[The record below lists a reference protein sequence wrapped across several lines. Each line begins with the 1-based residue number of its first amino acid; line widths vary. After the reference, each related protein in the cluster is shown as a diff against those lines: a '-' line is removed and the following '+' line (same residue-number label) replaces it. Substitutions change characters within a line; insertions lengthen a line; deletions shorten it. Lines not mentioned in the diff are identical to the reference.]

1 MNNLQKFIKGN
12 PNNWKQLL
20 EDKHIRIKE
29 DEHFYIFNY
38 GIGADF
44 FDIVVR
50 NCRGIIL
57 DKDDFSVACY
67 PFDKFGNY
75 GEPYVDKIDWQTA
88 RVQEKLDGSIIKCFW
103 NKYTNEW
110 QWSTNGVIDARN
122 CDSNSIK
129 SKTFYDIIQKADNL
143 KDINFDNLDKT
154 KTYIFE
160 LTGPENQIVVKYD
173 KIHLYH
179 IGTRSNITSEEFNDD
194 IRIEKPKEYPIHN
207 FEDCLKAVE
216 ELNKTD
222 VVEHEGF
229 VVVDVN
235 WNRIKVKNAEYL
247 MMHHLANDGQL
258 VTNKS
263 KILELL
269 QSDDFNEEE
278 ILKQYPYYKEV
289 FDYYRSEIERVYQAI
304 DNNVLY
310 ARMIYTT
317 SNNDRKYVAEKLKGN
332 RYASIMFRALGNNKT
347 TDELISEIVKSKYE
361 DLIIDFSLR
370 GEQYL

>member
-1 MNNLQKFIKGN
+1 MNNLQKFIKEN
-12 PNNWKQLL
+12 HNNWKQLL
-20 EDKHIRIKE
+20 EEKHIRIKE
-29 DEHFYIFNY
+29 DDYFYIFNY
-38 GIGADF
+38 VLIDGPNF
-44 FDIVVR
+44 FDSVVKE
-50 NCRGIIL
+50 CRGIIL
-57 DKDDFSVACY
+57 DKNDFSIACY
-67 PFDKFGNY
+67 PFNKFGNY
-75 GEPYVDKIDWQTA
+75 GEPYADEIDWLTA
-88 RVQEKLDGSIIKCFW
+88 RVQEKIDGSIIKAFW

-143 KDINFDNLDKT
+143 KDIDFDNLDKT

-173 KIHLYH
+173 KIHLFH
-179 IGTRSNITSEEFNDD
+179 IGTRNNITGEESNDN
-194 IRIEKPKEYPIHN
+194 IGIEKPKEYPIHN

-229 VVVDVN
+229 VVVDGN

-247 MMHHLANDGQL
+247 MMHHLANNGQL

-278 ILKQYPYYKEV
+278 ILKQYPDYKEI
-289 FDYYRSEIERVYQAI
+289 FDYYKSEIDRVLKEVDGYIWSVRQFYYSCGMNRKTVANTI
-304 DNNVLY
+304 KGDEYSYFGFKCLDN
-310 ARMIYTT
+310 
-317 SNNDRKYVAEKLKGN
+317 DKEAEDLL
-332 RYASIMFRALGNNKT
+332 REMNKN
-347 TDELISEIVKSKYE
+347 KYE
-361 DLIIDFSLR
+361 DLIIDFGLKN
-370 GEQYL
+370 

>member
-1 MNNLQKFIKGN
+1 MNNLQELIKSN
-12 PNNWKQLL
+12 SNWKELL
-20 EDKHIRIKE
+20 EQKNIKIKE

-57 DKDDFSVACY
+57 DKNDFSVACY

-88 RVQEKLDGSIIKCFW
+88 RVLEKLDGSIIKKFW

-110 QWSTNGVIDARN
+110 QWATNGVIDARE
-122 CDSNSIK
+122 CESNSIK

-143 KDINFDNLDKT
+143 KDIDFDNLDKT

-160 LTGPENQIVVKYD
+160 LTGPENQIVVKYN

-179 IGTRSNITSEEFNDD
+179 IGTRSNITGEEFNDD
-194 IRIEKPKEYPIHN
+194 IGIEKPKEYPIHN
-207 FEDCLKAVE
+207 FEDCIKAVE

-229 VVVDVN
+229 VVVDGN

-247 MMHHLANDGQL
+247 MMHHLANNGQL

-278 ILKQYPYYKEV
+278 ILKQYPDYKEV
-289 FDYYRSEIERVYQAI
+289 FDYYKSEIDRVLKEVDGYIWSVRQFYYSCGMNRKTVANTI
-304 DNNVLY
+304 KGDEYSYFGFKCLDNDKE
-310 ARMIYTT
+310 A
-317 SNNDRKYVAEKLKGN
+317 
-332 RYASIMFRALGNNKT
+332 
-347 TDELISEIVKSKYE
+347 DELLKEMTRSKYE
-361 DLIIDFSLR
+361 TLINDYR
-370 GEQYL
+370 K

>member
-1 MNNLQKFIKGN
+1 MNNLQKFIKEN
-12 PNNWKQLL
+12 PNNWRQLL
-20 EDKHIRIKE
+20 EDKHVRIKE

-143 KDINFDNLDKT
+143 KDIDFDNLDKT

-173 KIHLYH
+173 KIYLYH
-179 IGTRSNITSEEFNDD
+179 IGTRSNITGKESNDN
-194 IRIEKPKEYPIHN
+194 IGIEKPKEYFIHN

-229 VVVDVN
+229 VVVDGN

-247 MMHHLANDGQL
+247 MMHHLANNGQL

-278 ILKQYPYYKEV
+278 ILKQYPDYKEV
-289 FDYYRSEIERVYQAI
+289 FNYYKSEIDRVLKEVDGYIWSVRQFYYSCGMNRKTVANTI
-304 DNNVLY
+304 KGDEYSYFGFKCLDN
-310 ARMIYTT
+310 
-317 SNNDRKYVAEKLKGN
+317 DKEAEDLLKEMT
-332 RYASIMFRALGNNKT
+332 R
-347 TDELISEIVKSKYE
+347 SKYE